1 MNREPLVSV
10 ILPVFNGELFIE
22 DTLGSVLGQTY
33 RKLEVLAVDDGST
46 DATPAILSK
55 WAAADSRIK
64 VYQRTNAGVAA
75 ARNFAIKAAAGEF
88 IAPIDADDIW
98 FPEKIE
104 LQVKR
109 FLQSPPE
116 VGVVYVWGTR
126 IDEKGRIFMEDFS
139 REVEGRV
146 LEPMILLFFVGNAS
160 VPLIRRE
167 CFQTVDGY
175 REDLR
180 AADAQGC
187 EDWDLSLRLAEKF
200 EYRVVPQYLVGYRQ
214 TNASMSH
221 NAEAMAR
228 SYEIMMRDL
237 RSRHP
242 EISAK
247 LWRHSRAPFYVYL
260 HRKSHSNGNY
270 ARAIGWWLL
279 AFAADP
285 AMIINPPRLF
295 AFARSVVL
303 GILSLILPSV
313 FRNRA
318 RWLQVREKIQ
328 RRAAPTVTLA
338 ALEAKRRQS
347 LNMYDRLRRRRW
359 NRAVKR
365 SGAFEQQPAAV
376 EHQI

>member
-10 ILPVFNGELFIE
+10 VLPVFNGESFIE
-22 DTLGSVLGQTY
+22 DTLRSVLGQTF
-33 RKLEVLAVDDGST
+33 RNLEVLAVDDGST
-46 DATPAILSK
+46 DATPGILSK
-55 WAAADSRIK
+55 WAAADSRVK

-109 FLQSPPE
+109 FRQSPPE
-116 VGVVYVWGTR
+116 VGVVYVWGVR

-146 LEPMILLFFVGNAS
+146 LEPLILLFFVGNAS

-167 CFQTVDGY
+167 CFRTVDGY

-200 EYRVVPQYLVGYRQ
+200 EYRVVPRYLIGYRQ
-214 TNASMSH
+214 TNTSMSH
-221 NAEAMAR
+221 NAQAMAR

-247 LWRHSRAPFYVYL
+247 LWRHSRAPFYSYL
-260 HRKSHSNGNY
+260 HGKSHANGNY
-270 ARAIGWWLL
+270 ARAIGWWLQ

-285 AMIINPPRLF
+285 AMIISPPRLL
-295 AFARSVVL
+295 ALVRSIVL
-303 GILSLILPSV
+303 GISSLIFPSLFRDRRRFLQLRGKILP
-313 FRNRA
+313 RP
-318 RWLQVREKIQ
+318 L
-328 RRAAPTVTLA
+328 PGVTLA
-338 ALEAKRRQS
+338 SLESERLQPLRA
-347 LNMYDRLRRRRW
+347 YDRLRSRRW
-359 NRAVKR
+359 ARAVKR
-365 SGAFEQQPAAV
+365 AGAFEPKLSSA
-376 EHQI
+376 E

>member
-10 ILPVFNGELFIE
+10 VLPVFNGEPFIE
-22 DTLGSVLGQTY
+22 DTLRSVLGQTY
-33 RKLEVLAVDDGST
+33 RNLEVLAVDDGST
-46 DATPAILSK
+46 DATPGILSK
-55 WAAADSRIK
+55 WAAADSRVK

-104 LQVKR
+104 SQVKR
-109 FLQSPPE
+109 FRQSPPE
-116 VGVVYVWGTR
+116 VGVVYVWGVR

-200 EYRVVPQYLVGYRQ
+200 EYRVVPRYLVGYRQ
-214 TNASMSH
+214 TSASMSH
-221 NAEAMAR
+221 NAPAMAR

-247 LWRHSRAPFYVYL
+247 LWRHSRAPFYSYL
-260 HRKSHSNGNY
+260 HGKSHANGNY
-270 ARAIGWWLL
+270 ARAIGWWLQ

-285 AMIINPPRLF
+285 AMIISPPRLL
-295 AFARSVVL
+295 ALVRSIVL
-303 GILSLILPSV
+303 GISSLIFPSLFRDRRRFLQLRGKILP
-313 FRNRA
+313 RP
-318 RWLQVREKIQ
+318 L
-328 RRAAPTVTLA
+328 PGVTLA
-338 ALEAKRRQS
+338 SLESERLQPLRA
-347 LNMYDRLRRRRW
+347 YDRLRSRRW
-359 NRAVKR
+359 ARAVKR
-365 SGAFEQQPAAV
+365 ADAFEPKLSSA
-376 EHQI
+376 E